1 MAQYSGLNFN
11 EIENLDFLDYLIL
24 RRDSHINALSQTESG
39 RKYLK
44 RAYELEQTK
53 PDRKKL
59 REKFGGGGK

>member
-1 MAQYSGLNFN
+1 MQFSGLNFN
-11 EIENLDFLDYLIL
+11 EIQQLDILDYLIL

-53 PDRKKL
+53 PDREKL
-59 REKFGGGGK
+59 RKKFGGGEK